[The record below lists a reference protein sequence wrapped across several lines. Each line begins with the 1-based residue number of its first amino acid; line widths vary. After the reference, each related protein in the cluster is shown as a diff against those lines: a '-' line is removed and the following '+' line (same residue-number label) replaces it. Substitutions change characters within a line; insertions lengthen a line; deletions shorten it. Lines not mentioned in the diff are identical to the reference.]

1 MKKGLINILLYITIP
16 SLIYSIIYR
25 YQNINNILYFLCN
38 TIPYIILLI
47 YYIII
52 YKKILFN
59 YIKKLNKKNILYT
72 IIIWIIGFILM
83 MLSNYII
90 NYLIIPNGISNNE
103 LNNRQLLFEHKYTY
117 TIILGLIIPI
127 LEEISFRLEFKHN
140 IKNRY
145 IFLILSSILFASIHI
160 INITSL
166 IEIIYIIPYLILGLT
181 FTYTYLKT
189 NNLICSIISHIL
201 HNTITIILLLLF

>member
-1 MKKGLINILLYITIP
+1 MKKGIINILLYIFIP

-25 YQNINNILYFLCN
+25 YENKNNILYFICN
-38 TIPYIILLI
+38 IIPYITLLT

-52 YKKILFN
+52 YKKILIN

-83 MLSNYII
+83 ILSNYII
-90 NYLIIPNGISNNE
+90 NNLIIPNGISNNE
-103 LNNRQLLFEHKYTY
+103 LNNRKLLFEHKYTH
-117 TIILGLIIPI
+117 TLIIGLIIPI

-140 IKNRY
+140 IKNKH
-145 IFLILSSILFASIHI
+145 IFLIVSSLSFALIHI
-160 INITSL
+160 IATTNL

-201 HNTITIILLLLF
+201 HNTLTIIILLLF